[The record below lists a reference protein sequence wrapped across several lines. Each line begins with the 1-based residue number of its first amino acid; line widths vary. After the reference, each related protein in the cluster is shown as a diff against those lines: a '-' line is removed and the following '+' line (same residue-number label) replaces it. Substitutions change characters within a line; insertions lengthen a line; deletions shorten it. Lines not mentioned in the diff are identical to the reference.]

1 MALSEDGMQTRSCDA
16 KTIEALALA
25 LGIAI
30 MIYDRNDKLIAASS
44 QFLRFFDISP
54 DLLVP
59 GARLRDLFTAT
70 FDAGGQVLGSL
81 NGKPRH
87 ISREDWIAE
96 RIAVHW
102 RERYESVERLPDG
115 RWVRM
120 CKRRMADGVLIAT
133 IADVTAEKHQ
143 EAELSR
149 MRHQA
154 ELAQYILNNLAN
166 PVMVKDSN
174 LRYVVVNDAF
184 CRIPGLHPKQVLG
197 RTAGELVAPHL
208 AARFERIEGAV
219 IETGVPYEATEDIY
233 RADGS
238 VMHAITRVRRSGTP
252 GNYYVTISFDDVSAF
267 LEKGTYQPESTTR
280 YDKESR
286 KVVRWFE
293 KPAAS
298 ASPPTPMS
306 RVLILDEDSRRA
318 ATRVT
323 ELKKAGSDAVAIA
336 DADEVRSFLDAAL
349 SVNMT
354 VSDVEVTAEMAKALS
369 KFPDAARYGILA
381 RAIERELGDTPA
393 PRTERA
399 APFHQ
404 PYIPVEPAPRTIR
417 SPDISAAAP
426 ARPEQSQV
434 ANSPPSRIRVLVAE
448 DNDVNQIVFEQILE
462 GIGVDFRIVSNGH
475 EAVAAWQA
483 AVPDLILMD
492 VSMPGMNGLQ
502 ATQAIREAEA
512 AEADKCAHVPI
523 VAVTA
528 HAMSGDKER
537 CFGAGMDDYLSKPV
551 SPEKLE
557 SIIEKWTGGA
567 G

>member
-1 MALSEDGMQTRSCDA
+1 MALSESGMQTRSCEA
-16 KTIEALALA
+16 RIIEGLALA
-25 LGIAI
+25 LDIGI
-30 MIYDRNDKLIAASS
+30 MIYDRNDRLIAATS
-44 QFLRFFDISP
+44 QFLRFFDVSP
-54 DLLVP
+54 DLLAP

-115 RWVRM
+115 RWVRL

-154 ELAQYILNNLAN
+154 ELAQHILNNLAN
-166 PVMVKDSN
+166 PVMVKDSK
-174 LRYVVVNDAF
+174 LCYVVVNDAF

-197 RTAGELVAPHL
+197 RTAGELVAPQL

-219 IETGVPYEATEDIY
+219 LETGVPYEATEDIY

-267 LEKGTYQPESTTR
+267 LENGTYQPESTTR

-286 KVVRWFE
+286 KVARWFE

-298 ASPPTPMS
+298 ASPSTPMG
-306 RVLILDEDSRRA
+306 RVLILDEDSQRA

-336 DADEVRSFLDAAL
+336 NADEVRAFLDAAL
-349 SVNMT
+349 SVNMM
-354 VSDVEVTAEMAKALS
+354 VSDVEVTTEMAKALS
-369 KFPDAARYGILA
+369 GVLLSGKHGILKQ
-381 RAIERELGDTPA
+381 AIERKLGDAPPPKPA
-393 PRTERA
+393 ATQRA
-399 APFHQ
+399 APAQ
-404 PYIPVEPAPRTIR
+404 
-417 SPDISAAAP
+417 SPDVP
-426 ARPEQSQV
+426 AGKSTKPNDQNLV
-434 ANSPPSRIRVLVAE
+434 AGSPRSRIRVLVAE
-448 DNDVNQIVFEQILE
+448 DNDVNEIVFEQILE
-462 GIGVDFRIVSNGH
+462 GIGVGFRIVSNGQ

-492 VSMPGMNGLQ
+492 ISMPGMNGLQ
-502 ATQAIREAEA
+502 ATQAIRDAEA
-512 AEADKCAHVPI
+512 AGADKCAHVPI
-523 VAVTA
+523 IAMTA

-537 CFGAGMDDYLSKPV
+537 CFAAGMDDYLSKPV

-557 SIIEKWTGGA
+557 SIIEKWIGGA
-567 G
+567 D